1 MPDSR
6 DLPNPAL
13 AGLSADFFAKHV
25 DAVAEPILPR
35 LDSELIEDARH
46 HSDPAVRE
54 HAAIELIAR
63 YGLGAFS
70 LVLNLWMGEEDMQ
83 VKRSIFEE
91 LNDLDKP
98 QFKVFLESQG
108 IPRGLEAWGRAH
120 FGVEYEKPV
129 RVKSDPEEL
138 FDQVIPLR
146 ISLKEYVEV
155 EPNVWKYH
163 VFAPIQETRVAG
175 QLYACSVVET
185 RHKRIA
191 LTKQLE
197 GLHSDGSLHIENTL
211 FSGRTL
217 MIDKYT
223 GVFSFQTVMP
233 VPFYPSGRIGDQSE
247 GVISDANIFVARE
260 GMWNLNPNILVRGVP
275 VINNVTG
282 MIRAWGYTRPDRA
295 TFDPS
300 GRMDMVAGLFHLG
313 SLIDPRVREYVNTYT
328 IGTYRGMIIP
338 DDEDVVRLN
347 ANPSYMTLDG
357 QIDRDRDGV
366 AENPGEHYDLCPG
379 VHPVSH
385 YTGGSD
391 SVGA

>member
-1 MPDSR
+1 MMDEGKFPDR
-6 DLPNPAL
+6 AL

-25 DAVAEPILPR
+25 DAAAEAIMPR
-35 LDSELIEDARH
+35 LDAELIADARH

-54 HAAIELIAR
+54 HAALELIAR
-63 YGLGAFS
+63 HGKGAFA
-70 LVLNLWMGEEDMQ
+70 LVLDFWQREEDLQ
-83 VKRSIFEE
+83 VRRSMFEE
-91 LNDLDKP
+91 LTDLDKP
-98 QFKVFLESQG
+98 QFKLFLQDHG
-108 IPRGLEAWGRAH
+108 IPRGLEAWGNSH
-120 FGVEYEKPV
+120 FGVRYERRMQTRTDEAEP
-129 RVKSDPEEL
+129 

-146 ISLKEYVEV
+146 IALKEYVEV

-211 FSGRTL
+211 FNGRTL
-217 MIDKYT
+217 MIDKFT

-247 GVISDANIFVARE
+247 GVISDAAIFVARA
-260 GMWNLNPNILVRGVP
+260 GQWNLSEDLAIRGHP

-282 MIRAWGYTRPDRA
+282 LIRAWGYTRPDRA

-313 SLIDPRVREYVNTYT
+313 SLIDPRIRDYVNTYT
-328 IGTYRGMIIP
+328 IGTYRGMITP
-338 DDEDVVRLN
+338 DEEGVIGLN
-347 ANPSYMTLDG
+347 TNPSYMTLDG
-357 QIDRDRDGV
+357 EIDRNRDGV

-379 VHPVSH
+379 VHPISH
-385 YTGGSD
+385 Y
-391 SVGA
+391 GADGKDYS

>member
-120 FGVEYEKPV
+120 FGVDSDRKV
-129 RVKSDPEEL
+129 RVKSDEAEL

-247 GVISDANIFVARE
+247 GVITDANIFVARE

-300 GRMDMVAGLFHLG
+300 GRMDMIAGLFHLG

-347 ANPSYMTLDG
+347 ADPSYMTLDG

-385 YTGGSD
+385 YTSGSYETE
-391 SVGA
+391 A

>member
-63 YGLGAFS
+63 HGLGAFS

-120 FGVEYEKPV
+120 FGVEYEQPV
-129 RVKSDPEEL
+129 RARSDPEEL

-247 GVISDANIFVARE
+247 GVIADANIFVARE

-313 SLIDPRVREYVNTYT
+313 SLIDPRVRDYVNTYT

-338 DDEDVVRLN
+338 DDEQIVPLN
-347 ANPSYMTLDG
+347 ANPSYMTIDG

-391 SVGA
+391 DVGA